1 MSNPLVL
8 EDTCIFHITHLNNLS
23 SILRNGLLS
32 KNQTA
37 SMRVRIKDIS
47 NSEIQDARATITIP
61 GTSHKLHDC
70 VPMFFGA
77 RPAMLYAVKAK
88 GVAQEEIVYVLV
100 NWNIIGQPTTWFTDG
115 NARDCETSFFQNI
128 SDLQEVDFR
137 AAGAY
142 YWGNKGDEVK
152 RKKQAEVLKLN
163 QVPLEE
169 ILGFVVYNRDIKD
182 KVSGIL
188 VSQNIDKEVY
198 VVPEYYYD

>member
-1 MSNPLVL
+1 MSNPLIL
-8 EDTCIFHITHLNNLS
+8 RNTCIFHITHLKNLS

-32 KNQTA
+32 KNKIA

-47 NSEIQDARATITIP
+47 NSEIQDARAIITIP
-61 GTSHKLHDC
+61 NTSHTLHDC

-77 RPAMLYAVKAK
+77 RPAMLYAIKAK

-115 NARDCETSFFQNI
+115 NARDWETSFHQNV
-128 SDLQEVDFR
+128 SDLQEVDFE

-142 YWGNKGDEVK
+142 YWGDRGDEFK
-152 RKKQAEVLKLN
+152 RKKQAEVLKLD

-169 ILGFVVYNRDIKD
+169 ILGFVVYNKDVKGKVKDILK
-182 KVSGIL
+182 
-188 VSQNIDKEVY
+188 SQEIDKKVF